1 MKRCPWLIWP
11 AFTPA
16 NSIGRVFPPQSAT
29 SQRTGLANRTP
40 VSFHCIAL
48 GNESLPISPG
58 RCWVRTA
65 AADCPFSCLTAQT
78 YSPLAVGLTCNCF
91 NRYSLGS
98 GEPDRSLGRLAGLVE
113 GHRLRR
119 PQGFLH
125 GRLLLRCQLFDHQDQ
140 AAGSPHGPD
149 LSAREPL
156 ALQHRRHAFMQG
168 TKRRRNE
175 LIREFLRADFEEQF
189 CFPGARGR

>member
-48 GNESLPISPG
+48 GNESLSISPG

-78 YSPLAVGLTCNCF
+78 YSPLAVGLTCNASTGTPWEAA
-91 NRYSLGS
+91 NPIAALV
-98 GEPDRSLGRLAGLVE
+98 GRPAWSKATA
-113 GHRLRR
+113 
-119 PQGFLH
+119 
-125 GRLLLRCQLFDHQDQ
+125 FD
-140 AAGSPHGPD
+140 GPRASFTAD
-149 LSAREPL
+149 CCCVANCS
-156 ALQHRRHAFMQG
+156 
-168 TKRRRNE
+168 TIKTRRRGVPMGRICPQE
-175 LIREFLRADFEEQF
+175 SRWLCSIAVMPSCRERSA
-189 CFPGARGR
+189 GAMN